1 MIRKL
6 TALVAAC
13 AIVFTALAPAA
24 EARRHRDGYYDGHYD
39 QRYRRHDH
47 DNDAAAIGVVGLI
60 VGLAIGSM
68 ASQNNEPRYAC
79 RDNYQR
85 CAPPPPPRCSQRCD
99 DGYYQDQ
106 RYQEDERYYED
117 QGRYEDRGDAYA
129 REYGL
134 EGGADPRYEEPR
146 YEDSRPQCTRRE
158 RQWDRYAERY
168 VTVDV
173 PC

>member
-13 AIVFTALAPAA
+13 AVVFTAIAPTAA
-24 EARRHRDGYYDGHYD
+24 EARRHRDGYYERHYD
-39 QRYRRHDH
+39 HRYRRHN
-47 DNDAAAIGVVGLI
+47 DNDEAVAAGVVGL
-60 VGLAIGSM
+60 VLGLAIGSM
-68 ASQNNEPRYAC
+68 ASQNNEPRYRC

-85 CAPPPPPRCSQRCD
+85 CAPPPQQDR
-99 DGYYQDQ
+99 YYQDQ
-106 RYQEDERYYED
+106 RYQQDDRYYD
-117 QGRYEDRGDAYA
+117 DRGAY
-129 REYGL
+129 RGRGGSYEEEYGL
-134 EGGADPRYEEPR
+134 EGGEGSYDPR
-146 YEDSRPQCTRRE
+146 YEDSRTQCTRRE